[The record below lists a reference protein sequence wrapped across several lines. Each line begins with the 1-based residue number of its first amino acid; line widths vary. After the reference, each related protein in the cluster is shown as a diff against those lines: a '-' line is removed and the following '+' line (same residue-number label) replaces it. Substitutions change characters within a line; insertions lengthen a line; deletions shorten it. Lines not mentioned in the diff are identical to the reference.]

1 MSGVR
6 AADLPPA
13 AVGTTDSISRWAWL
27 PAQGTWKYHLL
38 LVGLGIFVLG
48 PLGGVTASYMNFSL
62 GFFVGGQVLAGI
74 LGSTVTF
81 GYGAEGK
88 HGANYMQT
96 AAASVAGMSAMGVL
110 IQAMVWLGLV
120 QPPMWQLVL
129 YMLCIGMFGAGVGML
144 YTPILVDRMK
154 LTFPS
159 GLAVANILRALTDPV
174 LLRESV
180 GKLGT
185 GLAVGLAGGIASAKL
200 ALLATID
207 LSTSTFGA
215 GMVIG
220 ARIGIPAI
228 VGGLIGWALV
238 PYFVSIGWLHEG
250 DPFRKIM
257 FLIALG
263 TIMGAAIVDL
273 GLIFWQAARHWRQ
286 PGAALPAVVEAE
298 PDWKRTHTR
307 RLVLWV
313 ACWGAGIVLTGHWVL
328 GQPVGYLVFAVALVF
343 VFAMVNGISVGI
355 SDSNP
360 ISSAFVVCIVLMAA
374 LGLKDPA
381 IGLMAGAVL
390 LVSTSVASDMQQDRS
405 TGWRLGTNRVV
416 QFRYQVAGIL
426 MGAVMSVA
434 FARLF
439 MAAYPVLLLD
449 QTVMSAAEQPAQW
462 SAAMTYKFV
471 GVLRSLTDDKP
482 YQRTAIWVGVA
493 IGLAIELLRK
503 LIHAREGYRRF
514 VASGKVGFSVGFLL
528 DAVVLPSPYALSFG
542 GFVNLPTSLWL
553 GAGGIVSSFLNALPK
568 AKPAPGAA
576 VLPEDMSSTSLFGG
590 GLIAGDALAALGLGI
605 AGLLMT
611 VFAG

>member
-1 MSGVR
+1 MLLG
-6 AADLPPA
+6 
-13 AVGTTDSISRWAWL
+13 AVA
-27 PAQGTWKYHLL
+27 
-38 LVGLGIFVLG
+38 IFVLG
-48 PLGGVTASYMNFSL
+48 PLGGVTASDMNFSL

-110 IQAMVWLGLV
+110 IQAMVWLGLE

-215 GMVIG
+215 GMVVG
-220 ARIGIPAI
+220 SRIGIPAI

-263 TIMGAAIVDL
+263 TIMGAAVVDL
-273 GLIFWQAARHWRQ
+273 SLIFWQAAQRLRQ
-286 PGAALPAVVEAE
+286 PSASLPAFVEVE

-328 GQPVGYLVFAVALVF
+328 GQPIGYLVFAVALVF

-439 MAAYPVLLLD
+439 MAAYPVLLLV

-493 IGLAIELLRK
+493 VGLAIEVLRK

-514 VASGKVGFSVGFLL
+514 VASGKLGFSVDFLL
-528 DAVVLPSPYALSFG
+528 DAVLLPSPYALSFG
-542 GFVNLPTSLWL
+542 GFVNLPTSSWL
-553 GAGGIVSSFLNALPK
+553 GAGGIVSSFFNSLPK
-568 AKPAPGAA
+568 ARRAAGAA

-611 VFAG
+611 VFGG